1 MKITD
6 IQLDDPTIYVGILT
20 EDQKNQLIGQW
31 FAPDS
36 YFNTVQ
42 DANNN
47 WFIST
52 IQIIDCVN
60 PDFLWVKDLDMIEY
74 IEPSHN
80 LPFNSND

>member
-6 IQLDDPTIYVGILT
+6 ITPNDPTIYVGLLT
-20 EDQKNQLIGQW
+20 ETQKNQLIGQT

-36 YFNTVQ
+36 YFHSVQ
-42 DANNN
+42 DINDN

-60 PDFLWVKDLDMIEY
+60 PDFLWVKYLDLIPYDPKPDIIHTVE
-74 IEPSHN
+74 N
-80 LPFNSND
+80 T